1 MSNMK
6 VKHFLLM
13 LFISFSAISASAQK
27 TMGWRTI
34 TEKENGKTISIKK
47 GNAFAVLF
55 KNECIGCQHVWETS
69 YLDSTFVKFTTSSY
83 AGGPGGD
90 MVGGSQ
96 DHTFHFKA
104 IKRGRTKL
112 SFVNGD
118 KKFQVTIVVK

>member
-1 MSNMK
+1 MK
-6 VKHFLLM
+6 AKHFM
-13 LFISFSAISASAQK
+13 LVFFISLFSIQVSAQTTK
-27 TMGWRTI
+27 VQRII

-55 KNECIGCQHVWETS
+55 KNECIGCQYVWETS

-104 IKRGRTKL
+104 VKRGRTKL
-112 SFVNGD
+112 SFVNGE